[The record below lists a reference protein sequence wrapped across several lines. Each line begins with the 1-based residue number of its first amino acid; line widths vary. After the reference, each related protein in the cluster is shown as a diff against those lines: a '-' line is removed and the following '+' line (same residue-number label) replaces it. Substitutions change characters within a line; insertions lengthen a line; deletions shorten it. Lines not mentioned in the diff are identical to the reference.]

1 MGIEVGE
8 DIHPTIDGVL
18 DESID
23 GVVGHVAHR
32 VDCCHKR
39 RVTDTEERE
48 RESKQQVPV
57 ERNSIELGV
66 LGMWPTCC
74 LSVSNGFVPLFQM
87 SNLRGEIER
96 ESKRERAR
104 EREQER
110 EKESKRERER
120 VETERVGREKGSR
133 VTSESFLPRSARIQ
147 AGLPKESLADNRH
160 RSFLR

>member
-1 MGIEVGE
+1 VGIEVGE

-74 LSVSNGFVPLFQM
+74 LSVSNGFVPLFHNQTYAE
-87 SNLRGEIER
+87 RDREREQER
-96 ESKRERAR
+96 ESKRERV
-104 EREQER
+104 
-110 EKESKRERER
+110 RERER
-120 VETERVGREKGSR
+120 ELRQRELEERKGRELHRNRSSPDLLVSRRGSR
-133 VTSESFLPRSARIQ
+133 KSRWLITGIDHF
-147 AGLPKESLADNRH
+147 
-160 RSFLR
+160 